1 MTLIPAFACN
11 GGFVL
16 HADSEENC
24 GAFRRSVQKI
34 VPQDM
39 GQLRV
44 IVAGSG
50 IGDLIEGFTAKL
62 KERLDADNASDINDV
77 KQLMER
83 RLPHFFN
90 LEVANYPC
98 ADEEKLH
105 KFIVAAHS
113 TVDRKFQV
121 WASRNTVLIPV
132 TSYEIAGVE
141 DKLYDYVARQFYR
154 PNMKFSQ
161 AILAGLYV
169 LTVAESTSS
178 YVRSPFQTAV
188 IWAGGIETEKDEN
201 TKAIVER
208 LKQYENKIN
217 DLFLACADI
226 EVGVPEFEDQVDDFK
241 KTASRLHQDHIDQQT
256 ARISLEDM
264 LRNVLGDAPLRNL
277 PRRGLFV
284 VRADGYSVEHV
295 REKIREATENF
306 RNVRLMHQAMASK
319 KYLPKIV
326 DCSKCGK
333 KFFAQIEDT
342 GKAYYEQEMP
352 CFHCGIVQKIEWKLP
367 SRAAKNAS

>member
-1 MTLIPAFACN
+1 MTLIPTFACD
-11 GGFVL
+11 GGFVI

-24 GAFRRSVQKI
+24 GAFRRAVQKI
-34 VPQDM
+34 VPQEM

-50 IGDLIEGFTAKL
+50 IGDLIDGFTAKL
-62 KERLDADNASDINDV
+62 KERLDSDNASDIADV
-77 KQLMER
+77 KRLIER
-83 RLPHFFN
+83 RLPNFLN
-90 LEVANYPC
+90 NEVANYPC

-113 TVDRKFQV
+113 SVDKKFAV
-121 WASRNTVLIPV
+121 WSTHGNTLIPV
-132 TSYEIAGVE
+132 TSYELAGVE

-154 PNMKFSQ
+154 PNMTFSQ

-178 YVRSPFQTAV
+178 YVRAPFQTAV
-188 IWAGGIETEKDEN
+188 VWAGGIEMEKSEN

-208 LKQYENKIN
+208 LKQYESKVN

-226 EVGVPEFEDQVDDFK
+226 ELGVPEFEDRVDDFK
-241 KTASRLHQDHIDQQT
+241 KTASQLHQQHIDQQT
-256 ARISLEDM
+256 ANTSLEDV
-264 LRNVLGDAPLRNL
+264 LRIVLSDAPLRNL

-295 REKIREATENF
+295 REKIREAMLEF
-306 RNVRLMHQAMASK
+306 RNVRLVHDALKSR
-319 KYLPKIV
+319 KYLPQV
-326 DCSKCGK
+326 VACSSCGK
-333 KFFAQIEDT
+333 NFFAQVEDT
-342 GKAYYEQEMP
+342 GAAHYEQETP
-352 CFHCGIVQKIEWKLP
+352 CFHCGAVQKVEWRLP
-367 SRAAKNAS
+367 SRIAAS